1 MNPSI
6 MCLIWL
12 SPYPFIFISICYV
25 FGVTLNMDQLEIIS
39 TLLLIPS
46 LSLFYISNS
55 KRNLVY
61 ELILVFLMDREFLD
75 YVRFVCIFYR
85 RGHFFLVNY
94 IAYFWSYSEKIIQTD
109 ERTVE
114 KERNN
119 SFTHHSFGLF
129 NSFVTVFIGR
139 S

>member
-1 MNPSI
+1 MR
-6 MCLIWL
+6 LIGL

-25 FGVTLNMDQLEIIS
+25 FGVTLNIDQLEIIS

-55 KRNLVY
+55 KRNLAY
-61 ELILVFLMDREFLD
+61 ELILVFSWTGSFLIMSD
-75 YVRFVCIFYR
+75 SFVYSIGGVIF
-85 RGHFFLVNY
+85 
-94 IAYFWSYSEKIIQTD
+94 FWGTILLISDHILKKITQTD

-129 NSFVTVFIGR
+129 NSCVIVFIRR